1 MSQKAIRYISAWR
14 KDIADVRGSGRPVH
28 NVDQVDNTDQHRQE
42 AGDDD
47 DKYIFSVNTMHD
59 NQKPIFLVKINGTPV
74 KMLGDTGAPL
84 NIISEKAFNQ
94 ISPLPPLHNADT
106 KLFAYGPS
114 TKALP
119 IIGMFDATLSSNYA
133 TVTAKVYVT
142 DGQDCA
148 LLSRMSS
155 EALKLITVHHEAV
168 IAEVKPQPLKVKH
181 LQDCFTGMEKLKDV
195 QIKLHIDHTVR
206 PVAQQHRRI
215 PFHLRDKVEAEIKC
229 LEEQDIVEEVEGPTP
244 WVSPIVVAPKPKD
257 PKAVRLCV
265 DMRMANQAILQE
277 RHLTPTVDDII
288 HDLNGASVF
297 SKLDLN
303 QGYHQ
308 LELDPE
314 SRYITT
320 FTTHLGL
327 RRYKRLNFGISSAA
341 EVFQN
346 AIQTALSG
354 LTGVCNM

>member
-1 MSQKAIRYISAWR
+1 MKAVPPTKQPVTIVVSLATLRRNVAKSNQVHLSVAER
-14 KDIADVRGSGRPVH
+14 HRRRERGTGRPVH

-42 AGDDD
+42 AGDDE
-47 DKYIFSVNTMHD
+47 DKYIFSVNTMHN

-155 EALKLITVHHEAV
+155 EALKLITVHHE
-168 IAEVKPQPLKVKH
+168 
-181 LQDCFTGMEKLKDV
+181 
-195 QIKLHIDHTVR
+195 
-206 PVAQQHRRI
+206 
-215 PFHLRDKVEAEIKC
+215 
-229 LEEQDIVEEVEGPTP
+229 
-244 WVSPIVVAPKPKD
+244 
-257 PKAVRLCV
+257 
-265 DMRMANQAILQE
+265 
-277 RHLTPTVDDII
+277 
-288 HDLNGASVF
+288 
-297 SKLDLN
+297 
-303 QGYHQ
+303 
-308 LELDPE
+308 
-314 SRYITT
+314 
-320 FTTHLGL
+320 
-327 RRYKRLNFGISSAA
+327 
-341 EVFQN
+341 
-346 AIQTALSG
+346 
-354 LTGVCNM
+354 